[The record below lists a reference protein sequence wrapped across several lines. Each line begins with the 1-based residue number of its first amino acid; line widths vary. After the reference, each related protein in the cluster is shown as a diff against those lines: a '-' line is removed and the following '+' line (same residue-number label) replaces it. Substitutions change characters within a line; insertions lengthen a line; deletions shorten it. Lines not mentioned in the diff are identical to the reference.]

1 MSITIDELARI
12 AGVSKTTVS
21 RVLNKRPDVH
31 PATRQKILSLIEQYD
46 FQPNAFAKA
55 ISLQKSMNIG
65 LIIPHQASYVFSN
78 PFYTEVMRGV
88 STEVDRQNYYL
99 LLCYAHEHNY
109 LDIYR
114 QKRVDGFVLLSP
126 GSFHKDI
133 VETLNNENVPFV
145 STAQI
150 SDEDKMVYVDVD
162 NYRAAESAIQH
173 LISLGH
179 KRIAYIGKPTLKS
192 SQDRRDGYRAALT
205 NAGIR
210 PDDDFVIVTESS
222 SIESGYSATQTLL
235 SLELPPTAIFLANDV
250 MALGA
255 INAIQACGMRV
266 PEDISV
272 MGFDDIPLASI
283 ITPNLTTVW
292 QPAFEKGTNAARIL
306 IEYLQNGN
314 LPQSLILDTH
324 LVVRKSTGL
333 VKP

>member
-1 MSITIDELARI
+1 MNITIDEIARI

-88 STEVDRQNYYL
+88 STEVDQQNYYL
-99 LLCYAHEHNY
+99 LICYAHEHNY
-109 LDIYR
+109 MDIYR

-126 GSFHKDI
+126 GSFHKEI

-150 SDEDKMVYVDVD
+150 SEEDKMVFVDV
-162 NYRAAESAIQH
+162 NNFLAAESVIQH

-192 SQDRRDGYRAALT
+192 SMDRRDGYQSALK
-205 NAGIR
+205 NAGIQ
-210 PDDDFVIVTESS
+210 PDDRLVIVTESS
-222 SIESGYSATQTLL
+222 SIDSGYSATKNLLTLD
-235 SLELPPTAIFLANDV
+235 LPPTAIFLANDV

-255 INAIQACGMRV
+255 INAIQSDGKRV

-272 MGFDDIPLASI
+272 VGFDDIPLASI
-283 ITPNLTTVW
+283 ISPALTTVW

-306 IEYLQNGN
+306 IEYLQNGVP
-314 LPQSLILDTH
+314 PQSLILDTR
-324 LVVRKSTGL
+324 LVLRNSTGIA
-333 VKP
+333 KP